1 MNSRHFLLVAALS
14 ALSLAG
20 CGPTPAPET
29 PPAATDLAAE
39 AERIAADNI
48 IVDTHID
55 VPYRLRDEPADVS
68 RATADGDFDYPR
80 AKAGHLNAAFMSI
93 YTPAGLEAEG
103 RSYEV
108 ANQLIDGV
116 ESIVEAAPD
125 KFAIAVSVD
134 DVRRHFDAGLI
145 SLPLGMENG
154 SPIDGDLGRL
164 EHFHDRGIRYVTLAH
179 GLSNHISDSSY
190 DENRQWNGLSE
201 FGREVVAEM
210 NRLGIMID
218 VSHISDEAFWQV
230 MDLSAVP
237 AIASH
242 SSARH
247 FTPDWERNMADDMIR
262 RLAEEGG
269 VIMINFGS
277 AFLTQDAREYG
288 DLRRAAYR
296 EAREANPEL
305 DDEEVTALVSS
316 SFEAEHGAYPYA
328 TLDDVLDHI
337 DYVVGLSS
345 VDAVGI
351 GSDYDGVGDSLPE
364 ELKDVSAYPNLVRG
378 LLERGYSE
386 GDIKKIL
393 GENLLRVW
401 AEVEAY
407 AASRADAT

>member
-1 MNSRHFLLVAALS
+1 
-14 ALSLAG
+14 
-20 CGPTPAPET
+20 
-29 PPAATDLAAE
+29 
-39 AERIAADNI
+39 
-48 IVDTHID
+48 
-55 VPYRLRDEPADVS
+55 
-68 RATADGDFDYPR
+68 
-80 AKAGHLNAAFMSI
+80 
-93 YTPAGLEAEG
+93 
-103 RSYEV
+103 
-108 ANQLIDGV
+108 
-116 ESIVEAAPD
+116 
-125 KFAIAVSVD
+125 
-134 DVRRHFDAGLI
+134 
-145 SLPLGMENG
+145 
-154 SPIDGDLGRL
+154 
-164 EHFHDRGIRYVTLAH
+164 
-179 GLSNHISDSSY
+179 
-190 DENRQWNGLSE
+190 
-201 FGREVVAEM
+201 
-210 NRLGIMID
+210 

-247 FTPDWERNMADDMIR
+247 FTPGWERNMADDMIR
-262 RLAEEGG
+262 RLAAEGG

-277 AFLTQDAREYG
+277 AFLKQDAREYG

-305 DDEEVTALVSS
+305 DDEEVAALVSTT
-316 SFEAEHGAYPYA
+316 FEAEHGGYPYA

-364 ELKDVSAYPNLVRG
+364 GLKDVSAYPNLVRG

-386 GDIKKIL
+386 GDIRKIL

-407 AASRADAT
+407 AASQADAA